1 MGDDFSAIASWAS
14 IFTEPK
20 HLALTVGK
28 HYWDERKAIK
38 SDIASLKSDWQSGH
52 FFRSGADLAA
62 LMTLAVGPIE

>member
-1 MGDDFSAIASWAS
+1 MAMPTFAQSLSLNLVSFNATASMGDDFSAIASWAS

-38 SDIASLKSDWQSGH
+38 SDIASLKSDW
-52 FFRSGADLAA
+52 
-62 LMTLAVGPIE
+62 